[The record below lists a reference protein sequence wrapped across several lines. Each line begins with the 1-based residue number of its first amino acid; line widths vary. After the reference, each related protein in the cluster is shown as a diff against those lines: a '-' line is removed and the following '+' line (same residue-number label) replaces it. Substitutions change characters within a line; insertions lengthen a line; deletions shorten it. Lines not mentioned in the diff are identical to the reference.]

1 MINLG
6 IDMKLFHNLIY
17 VENPLAD
24 VIIYNDKQYYRYMD
38 KIYIPNPPS
47 ELNDDDISSLS
58 EIRIKLNGCVINYE
72 YTESVISFLI
82 KKAKINNNNKIID
95 FGCGSG
101 ISADV
106 LSSIGIYPKLVVGLD
121 LCKFAVS
128 TAKINYNHKEINNS
142 VYLFGENDIIPENDN
157 SIDAIISSFVMHFNI
172 YKSQIDEL
180 YRVLKKGAVFIYN
193 DYVYHKYN
201 GHSKK
206 IIKSLEAAGFSV
218 ETEIVEFKIKRNNII
233 KKHLIVTAK
242 K

>member
-1 MINLG
+1 
-6 IDMKLFHNLIY
+6 MKLFHNLIY
-17 VENPLAD
+17 VKNPLAD
-24 VIIYNDKQYYRYMD
+24 IITYNDRKYYRYMD
-38 KIYIPNPPS
+38 KIYIPSPPS
-47 ELNDDDISSLS
+47 ELNDNDVSSLS
-58 EIRIKLNGCVINYE
+58 EIRIKLNGDVIDYD
-72 YTESVISFLI
+72 YTESVIAFLI
-82 KKAKINNNNKIID
+82 KKAKININDRIID

-106 LSSIGIYPKLVVGLD
+106 FSNINIIPQLIIGLD
-121 LCKFAVS
+121 LCPYAVWTS
-128 TAKINYNHKEINNS
+128 RNNYSHKEINNN
-142 VYLFGENDIIPENDN
+142 VYLFRNNDKIPENDN

>member
-17 VENPLAD
+17 VKNPLAD
-24 VIIYNDKQYYRYMD
+24 IITYNDRKYYRYMD
-38 KIYIPNPPS
+38 KIYIPSPPS
-47 ELNDDDISSLS
+47 ELNDGDVSSLS
-58 EIRIKLNGCVINYE
+58 EMRIKLNGDVIDYD
-72 YTESVISFLI
+72 YTESVIAFLI
-82 KKAKINNNNKIID
+82 KKAKINNNSKIID

-106 LSSIGIYPKLVVGLD
+106 LSSIKIIPKLVIGLD
-121 LCKFAVS
+121 LCQFAVS
-128 TAKINYNHKEINNS
+128 TAKTNYSHKKINNS
-142 VYLFGENDIIPENDN
+142 VYLFGNNSIIPEDDN

-172 YKSQIDEL
+172 YKSQVDEL
-180 YRVLKKGAVFIYN
+180 YRVLKKGAMFVYN